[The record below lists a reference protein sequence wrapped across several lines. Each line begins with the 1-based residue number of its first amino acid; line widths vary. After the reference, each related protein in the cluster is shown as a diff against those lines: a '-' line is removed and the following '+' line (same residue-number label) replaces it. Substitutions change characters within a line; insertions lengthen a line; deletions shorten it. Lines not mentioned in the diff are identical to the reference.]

1 VFLLLAALISADST
15 PSESSRVRS
24 GEPRGRGRG
33 YARGR
38 GRGYVPRRPL
48 TAITLDTV
56 VFGEAVRNLTSW
68 EDPDASKVVFA
79 VGNAVFAACVFG
91 LRRAAAALWLAF
103 LIAFLMPLRDK
114 LDALEVP
121 LLADALQAVGSAL
134 ASGVEMLRAR
144 LTPAGAV

>member
-1 VFLLLAALISADST
+1 MWVFLLLAALISADST

-79 VGNAVFAACVFG
+79 VGNAVFAA
-91 LRRAAAALWLAF
+91 WLVHG
-103 LIAFLMPLRDK
+103 I
-114 LDALEVP
+114 
-121 LLADALQAVGSAL
+121 
-134 ASGVEMLRAR
+134 
-144 LTPAGAV
+144 